1 VTDKELIE
9 NVKIA
14 MSAKDIKTLAKMIN
28 IPYITLARWHS
39 KNYIPENGAGR
50 QYLNALLK
58 IAEQEKE
65 LILHR
70 ELSNTLNAI
79 HNIQKD
85 GLDN

>member
-50 QYLNALLK
+50 QYLNAL
-58 IAEQEKE
+58 
-65 LILHR
+65 
-70 ELSNTLNAI
+70 
-79 HNIQKD
+79 
-85 GLDN
+85 